1 MSTAT
6 GDLQRHPL
14 TVNRWS
20 AMAVALAVAGGIAA
34 SILPI
39 GSLTICVATFVGAVV
54 LLEVL
59 RRQADP
65 AVPWWTAHVTII
77 PWATIVFPPWI
88 FFVTEGRWSLLG
100 VPLSLSL
107 THTWTIHFL
116 ALLGLTLGAAI
127 AILPSRPRVRS
138 DAEGVNWSKV
148 STCIAGAMALYFVS
162 FVLAQRPLAALWRLS
177 GEIRYFDNPDQATGI
192 GVLDYMTTVSTGI
205 LLVAAAVR
213 RRDTALPTMTEVG
226 WLLLLTVITLGSGSR
241 GRLYL
246 VVVGWLL
253 IQARPVFTRASA
265 VGRAWLTV
273 AGAALIILALS
284 LAGTISVLRTRGA
297 EGLEGTSVELAIRG
311 FDVIGSGEL
320 LAMRG
325 GTPGMLNGRS
335 YTEFPKLLIP
345 RRYVGAEKITPSADA
360 LFRDRIDPNAGFSA
374 PFWFEPMLN
383 FGKTGVFLFC
393 AAFSWLAVNLLRRS
407 PDRVGN
413 RFAACVH
420 RLGPVWVLLGYL
432 ALSRVTSLQLLL
444 TVGSMIG
451 GVYVGSRCVRSVTS
465 NVVPRLVVS
474 AGR

>member
-1 MSTAT
+1 MSVLSR
-6 GDLQRHPL
+6 DLQRPPSEL
-14 TVNRWS
+14 TRWS
-20 AMAVALAVAGGIAA
+20 AVAAGAAVLGGIAV
-34 SILPI
+34 SLTPI
-39 GSLTICVATFVGAVV
+39 GPLTISLAAFVGSVV

-59 RRQADP
+59 RRKAVP
-65 AVPWWTAHVTII
+65 AVPWWTAHVAII
-77 PWATIVFPPWI
+77 PWGTIVLPPWL
-88 FFVTEGRWSLLG
+88 FFVGEGNWSLLG

-107 THTWTIHFL
+107 SHTWTIHLL
-116 ALLGLTLGAAI
+116 ALLGITVGAAV
-127 AILPSRPRVRS
+127 AILPTRPRILS

-148 STCIAGAMALYFVS
+148 STYIAGAMALYFVS
-162 FVLAQRPLAALWRLS
+162 FVVARRPLAALWRLS
-177 GEIRYFDNPDQATGI
+177 GDIRYFDNPDQATGI

-213 RRDTALPTMTEVG
+213 RREQPVPPLTEVG

-253 IQARPVFTRASA
+253 IQARPMFTRASA
-265 VGRAWLTV
+265 AGRALLTV
-273 AGAALIILALS
+273 AGAGFIILALS

-297 EGLEGTSVELAIRG
+297 ENLSGTSVELAIRG

-335 YTEFPKLLIP
+335 YTEFPKLLVP
-345 RRYVGAEKITPSADA
+345 RRYAGEDKITPSADA

-383 FGKTGVFLFC
+383 FGKTGVFLVSGIL
-393 AAFSWLAVNLLRRS
+393 SWLAVTMLRRS
-407 PDRVGN
+407 AHRVGN
-413 RFAACVH
+413 RFTACVH

-451 GVYVGSRCVRSVTS
+451 GVYAGSRCVRVVTS
-465 NVVPRLVVS
+465 NALV
-474 AGR
+474 R

>member
-1 MSTAT
+1 MSVLSS
-6 GDLQRHPL
+6 DLQRPPL
-14 TVNRWS
+14 VLSRWS
-20 AMAVALAVAGGIAA
+20 VAVVAAALLGGFAV
-34 SILPI
+34 STMPI
-39 GSLTICVATFVGAVV
+39 GSLSICLGVFAGAVL

-59 RRQADP
+59 RRRAVP
-65 AVPWWTAHVTII
+65 AVPWWTAHVALI
-77 PWATIVFPPWI
+77 PWATIVLPPWV
-88 FFVTEGRWSLLG
+88 FFVREGGWTLLG

-116 ALLGLTLGAAI
+116 ALVGLTLGAAL
-127 AILPSRPRVRS
+127 AMVARRPQVFS
-138 DAEGVNWSKV
+138 DAEGVNWPKV
-148 STCIAGAMALYFVS
+148 STCIAGAMGLYLVS

-177 GEIRYFDNPDQATGI
+177 GDITYFDNPDQATGI

-205 LLVAAAVR
+205 LLTAAAVR
-213 RRDTALPTMTEVG
+213 RRDHASPTFTEVG

-253 IQARPVFTRASA
+253 IQVRPTFTRASA
-265 VGRAWLTV
+265 VGRAALTFLG
-273 AGAALIILALS
+273 AGAIIMALS

-297 EGLEGTSVELAIRG
+297 ENLQGTSVELAIRG

-325 GTPGMLNGRS
+325 GTPGILGGRS
-335 YTEFPKLLIP
+335 YTEFPQLLIP
-345 RRYVGAEKITPSADA
+345 RRYAGAEKITPSADE

-374 PFWFEPMLN
+374 PYWFEPMLN
-383 FGKTGVFLFC
+383 FGKAGVFLFT
-393 AAFSWLAVNLLRRS
+393 AGLSWLAVTLLRRS
-407 PDRVGN
+407 PDRVGS

-451 GVYVGSRCVRSVTS
+451 GVYVGSLCVRSVRS
-465 NVVPRLVVS
+465 DFLPPLPISS
-474 AGR
+474 AR

>member
-1 MSTAT
+1 MSILA
-6 GDLQRHPL
+6 GDLQRRPL
-14 TVNRWS
+14 ALTRWS
-20 AMAVALAVAGGIAA
+20 VIGAAVAMAAGIAA
-34 SILPI
+34 SMAPI
-39 GSLTICVATFVGAVV
+39 GSLTICVAAFVGSVV

-59 RRQADP
+59 RRKADP
-65 AVPWWTAHVTII
+65 AVPWWTAHVTLI
-77 PWATIVFPPWI
+77 PWATIVIPPWV
-88 FFVTEGRWSLLG
+88 FFVGEGHWSLLG

-107 THTWTIHFL
+107 THTWTIHLL
-116 ALLGLTLGAAI
+116 ALLGLTLGTAI
-127 AILPSRPRVRS
+127 ALLPRRPRVFS
-138 DAEGVNWSKV
+138 DAEGVDWPKV
-148 STCIAGAMALYFVS
+148 STYIAGAMALYLVS

-177 GEIRYFDNPDQATGI
+177 GDIRYFDNPDQATGI

-213 RRDTALPTMTEVG
+213 RRDRTLPTMTEVG

-253 IQARPVFTRASA
+253 IQARPMFTRASA
-265 VGRAWLTV
+265 VGRALLTI
-273 AGAALIILALS
+273 AGAGLIILALS

-297 EGLEGTSVELAIRG
+297 EGLKGTSAELAIRG

-345 RRYVGAEKITPSADA
+345 RRYAGADKITPSADA

-407 PDRVGN
+407 PDRVAN

-420 RLGPVWVLLGYL
+420 RVGPVWVLLGYL

-444 TVGSMIG
+444 TVGSMVG
-451 GVYVGSRCVRSVTS
+451 GVYVGSRCVHAVTS
-465 NVVPRLVVS
+465 NVVPRPAVS
-474 AGR
+474 SGR

>member
-1 MSTAT
+1 MSIIT
-6 GDLQRHPL
+6 GDLRRPPL
-14 TVNRWS
+14 AATRWS
-20 AMAVALAVAGGIAA
+20 VVAVAVAVAGGVLA

-39 GSLTICVATFVGAVV
+39 GSLTICVATFVASVV

-59 RRQADP
+59 RRQAVP

-107 THTWTIHFL
+107 SHTWTIHFL

-127 AILPSRPRVRS
+127 AILPSRPRVLA

-148 STCIAGAMALYFVS
+148 SLCIAGAMALYFVS
-162 FVLAQRPLAALWRLS
+162 FLLAQRPLAALWRLS

-213 RRDTALPTMTEVG
+213 RRDHALPTMTEVG

-253 IQARPVFTRASA
+253 IQTRPVFTRASA

-273 AGAALIILALS
+273 AGAALVILALS

-360 LFRDRIDPNAGFSA
+360 LFRDRIDANAGFSA

-383 FGKTGVFLFC
+383 FGKTGVFLFS
-393 AAFSWLAVNLLRRS
+393 AAFSCVAVTLLRRS
-407 PDRVGN
+407 SDRVGN

-432 ALSRVTSLQLLL
+432 SLSRVTSLQLLL
-444 TVGSMIG
+444 TVGSMVG
-451 GVYVGSRCVRSVTS
+451 GVYVGSRCVRSVSTNS
-465 NVVPRLVVS
+465 LPRFVS
-474 AGR
+474 SGR